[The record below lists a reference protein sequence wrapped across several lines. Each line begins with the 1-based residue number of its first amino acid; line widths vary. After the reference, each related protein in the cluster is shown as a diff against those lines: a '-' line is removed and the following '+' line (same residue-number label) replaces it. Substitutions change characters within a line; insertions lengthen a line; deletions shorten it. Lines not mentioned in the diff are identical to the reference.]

1 MAQKI
6 NYNLELLMKYFS
18 ENNMTLKVYY
28 NKNNENDKQKNK
40 SGPKPR
46 GINRDTIIEGICG
59 IDGCEEPFKKPFRDL
74 IEKNGYCRKHAVEDA
89 NKKREETCLL
99 ERGCKNVAQCSDVKN
114 KSINTNLQKY
124 GVKSP
129 LQSKEV
135 RDKGKKTMLKTLG
148 VENPSQSKDII
159 QLKKQNLL
167 LSGEVKY
174 TKSYLDELLKNNNAY
189 TTTEYDDVTLGRESE
204 ITFTCSCKNECTKI
218 FRVIEKCGAFCKK
231 CQAVHGKE
239 QSIETNMK
247 NRGVPYSMQDPSV
260 IEKVKSTNHER
271 WGGHPMQNSEI
282 MDKCFK
288 NSHKYKEY
296 LFPSGRIDLIQGDEP
311 YAIDELLQNGISEE
325 DIITGRNIESKFYW
339 YDKEGKGHRYYPDI
353 YIKSLNKY
361 IEVKSTYTYEVD
373 KENVL
378 LKQKAIKDAGFP
390 CHIWVY
396 NNEKEKVE
404 CIL

>member
-6 NYNLELLMKYFS
+6 NYNLELLTKFCS
-18 ENNMTLKVYY
+18 ENNITLLKDYSNES
-28 NKNNENDKQKNK
+28 NKNDKPKNK
-40 SGPKPR
+40 TGSKPR
-46 GINRDTIIEGICG
+46 GINRDTKIKGICA
-59 IDGCEEPFKKPFRDL
+59 IDGCEENFEKPFRDL
-74 IEKNGYCRKHAVEDA
+74 IEKNGYCRKHGIEDA

-231 CQAVHGKE
+231 CQAIHGKE
-239 QSIETNMK
+239 KSIDTNMK
-247 NRGVPYSMQDPSV
+247 NRGVPYTMQDPSV

-271 WGGHPMQNSEI
+271 WGGHPMHNAEI
-282 MDKCFK
+282 AEKALNASF
-288 NSHKYKEY
+288 SRKYY
-296 LFPSGRIDLIQGDEP
+296 TYPSGKVIHVQGYEP
-311 YAIDELLQNGISEE
+311 YALDE
-325 DIITGRNIESKFYW
+325 IIKTINENEIKTGAGNVPEIW
-339 YDKEGKGHRYYPDI
+339 YTDEKGKECRYYVDI
-353 YIKSLNKY
+353 YIPSKNMC
-361 IEVKSTYTYEVD
+361 IEVKSTWTY
-373 KENVL
+373 KMKNVL
-378 LKQKAIKDAGFP
+378 IKQKAVKDAGYD
-390 CHIWVY
+390 CQIWVY
-396 NNEKEKVE
+396 DNKRVKVE